1 MRGGTEGHVFTRMYL
16 VISMNCISFVVQ
28 GSIVFDQIDA
38 ATKFR
43 NTLSLTDLALLLS
56 SCKVVKTFSFKAY
69 NDKLII

>member
-1 MRGGTEGHVFTRMYL
+1 MSY
-16 VISMNCISFVVQ
+16 ISFPIH
-28 GSIVFDQIDA
+28 GRIFFDQIDA

-56 SCKVVKTFSFKAY
+56 SCKAVKTFSFKAY

>member
-1 MRGGTEGHVFTRMYL
+1 MIVLRAVCFYKNVSCDIYELY
-16 VISMNCISFVVQ
+16 IFVVQ

-43 NTLSLTDLALLLS
+43 NTLSLTALALLLS